1 MEGFPGLQLL
11 LMLVGLFASCT
22 SYLFPSPSTASL
34 QNTGKSPKEV
44 VLTQGTSLRIKAF
57 CAYQYLQG
65 QPVWCKE
72 KQQNELGWQYMTSK
86 AKQKIVLEGVV
97 NGCISLL
104 MKNLQIED
112 SGRYWF
118 GILSGMKMVS
128 INSIKVVVH
137 YVEHVH
143 FLPNKTAPPPT
154 MRMPFTSTI
163 SGMTMQEVIK
173 VQGESLSVKA
183 FCSQQHAQAERV
195 WCKEELPEECSLEKL
210 ISFSG
215 SRWKGLTTQ
224 PDQRIIVND
233 LGDGCIY
240 VFMSALQSE
249 DTGIYWFGVL
259 DGPNIIPLRNIRVI
273 VQKDQQKEDIGTASS
288 EDEQR
293 YQPFKLQFEKINQE
307 MVHAVGS
314 IYLFTLRHYCDY
326 CRVNQVVW
334 VLVFIAVGVTILS
347 AFTLVVVVLTKR
359 KRRVADDQIFDDNP
373 NCRII
378 NLQIHESNTAQSLH
392 EGMNTIYSAVK
403 LPRISRDVNRTFP
416 LRSNVNRT
424 FP

>member
-11 LMLVGLFASCT
+11 LMLLGLFASCP

-72 KQQNELGWQYMTSK
+72 KQQNELRWQYMTSK
-86 AKQKIVLEGVV
+86 AKQKIMLEGVM
-97 NGCISLL
+97 NGCISLI

-128 INSIKVVVH
+128 INSVKVVVH

-154 MRMPFTSTI
+154 MRMPFTSTT
-163 SGMTMQEVIK
+163 SGMTMQAVIK
-173 VQGESLSVKA
+173 IQGESLSVKA
-183 FCSQQHAQAERV
+183 FCSLQHAQAERV

-210 ISFSG
+210 TSFSG

-224 PDQRIIVND
+224 PDQRVIVND

-273 VQKDQQKEDIGTASS
+273 VQKDQQKEDIGAASS
-288 EDEQR
+288 EDEQ
-293 YQPFKLQFEKINQE
+293 
-307 MVHAVGS
+307 S
-314 IYLFTLRHYCDY
+314 CDY

-347 AFTLVVVVLTKR
+347 ASTLVVMVLTKR

-378 NLQIHESNTAQSLH
+378 NLQVHESNTAQNLH
-392 EGMNTIYSAVK
+392 EGMNTMYSTPK
-403 LPRISRDVNRTFP
+403 LPRISTDVNRTFP
-416 LRSNVNRT
+416 LRSNVNKT